1 VPRAGHTSR
10 WLLLVAALV
19 TAIAVAGGCS
29 SPPPP
34 PLVQPPAPPPP
45 PAANPVAPDQGKQL
59 TVAVD
64 ELGTGFNPHLISDQS
79 PLCTEVASVVLPSVF
94 RPGAGTDLALDTTV
108 ATSATVTST
117 APFTVSYELNLA
129 ASWSDNA
136 PIAAEDFVYL
146 WQRMRSESGV
156 VDAAGYR
163 LITDVRSRAGGKAVD
178 VVFAQAYP
186 AWQRLF
192 NNLLPAHLLKDA
204 PRGWGTALS
213 DSIPVSGGPFQVISL
228 DRARGQLTLARN
240 DHYWSTPPVLDTLVL
255 RRIDPTGLLDGLRTG
270 ELPMAHLWPDQPT
283 LAAVAT
289 LGPLVRV
296 QPVAQPMVV
305 QLGLRTDRGVL
316 TDQRVRL
323 AIGAMLNRDALIA
336 VGTSNGVG
344 GVRDDAQL
352 LAPSEPGY
360 HPTAPAGAP
369 MHPDPALVT
378 QQLTAAGYQRDAQG
392 RWTLLG
398 APLRVTVGA
407 PTDRPRF
414 LAIAQEAAKELTAA
428 GVAAEVVTAPGAALF
443 TDPTVVPTPP
453 SLSASP
459 SPSADPAG
467 PPAAPGPPAPTR
479 SGHGLHGGPARPV
492 ATPSTPPPGP
502 SVGSTAAAGPGAA
515 DPKTAPKPGPAAGPG
530 AAAPGAAG
538 SVAASATPAGSSAAA
553 SSSTASSTAASSTT
567 QPPPAPAGVVV
578 DLTVMPRAVGA
589 DLASTASSNYGCP
602 PGMAGVAQPARN
614 STGFCLAALQ
624 PVLDATLGGALAPDQ
639 AAATIESTL
648 WQQLPAIPLFQTVT
662 TLVTTP
668 KGDQLT
674 GHVGPGPLTIGP
686 FGTAPTWQPANQ

>member
-1 VPRAGHTSR
+1 M
-10 WLLLVAALV
+10 ALV
-19 TAIAVAGGCS
+19 GGCA

-34 PLVQPPAPPPP
+34 PVVAPAPPPP

-64 ELGTGFNPHLISDQS
+64 DLGTGFNPHLISDQS
-79 PLCTEVASVVLPSVF
+79 PLCTEVASLVLPSVF
-94 RPGAGTDLALDTTV
+94 RPGAGTDMALDTTV

-146 WQRMRSESGV
+146 WQRMRSEPGV

-213 DSIPVSGGPFQVISL
+213 DSIPVSGGPFQVTLL

-240 DHYWSTPPVLDTLVL
+240 DHYWSTPPVLDSLVL

-270 ELPMAHLWPDQPT
+270 ELPVAHLWPDQPT
-283 LAAVAT
+283 LAAVAA

-305 QLGLRTDRGVL
+305 QLGLRTDRGVF
-316 TDQRVRL
+316 TDQRVRV
-323 AIGAMLNRDALIA
+323 AIGALLNRDALIA

-369 MHPDPALVT
+369 MHPDPALAA
-378 QQLTAAGYQRDAQG
+378 QQLTSAGYQRDAQG
-392 RWTLLG
+392 HWTLLG
-398 APLRVTVGA
+398 APLHLTVGA
-407 PTDRPRF
+407 PADRPRF

-428 GVAAEVVTAPGAALF
+428 GVAVDVVTAPGAALF
-443 TDPTVVPTPP
+443 TDPTVVPAPP

-459 SPSADPAG
+459 SPSVSAVAG
-467 PPAAPGPPAPTR
+467 PPDAPGPPAPTR
-479 SGHGLHGGPARPV
+479 PGHVSHGGPAHPV
-492 ATPSTPPPGP
+492 ATPSAPPPD
-502 SVGSTAAAGPGAA
+502 SSTGAVKPGAA
-515 DPKTAPKPGPAAGPG
+515 APKPGTVAGPG
-530 AAAPGAAG
+530 AAAPVAPGAPGAPGSPGAG
-538 SVAASATPAGSSAAA
+538 PGGA
-553 SSSTASSTAASSTT
+553 SSTASGSAAPTTA
-567 QPPPAPAGVVV
+567 PPPAAPAGVVV
-578 DLTVMPRAVGA
+578 DLSVMPRAVGA
-589 DLASTASSNYGCP
+589 DAASTAASNYGCP

-686 FGTAPTWQPANQ
+686 FGTAPSWQPANQ

>member
-1 VPRAGHTSR
+1 VRRAGHTSR
-10 WLLLVAALV
+10 WLLLVAPLV
-19 TAIAVAGGCS
+19 TAMALVGGCA

-34 PLVQPPAPPPP
+34 PAAPPAPPP

-79 PLCTEVASVVLPSVF
+79 PLCTEVSSVVLPSVF

-108 ATSATVTST
+108 ATSAKVTST

-146 WQRMRSESGV
+146 WQRMRSEPGV

-270 ELPMAHLWPDQPT
+270 ELPVAHLWPDQPT
-283 LAAVAT
+283 LAAVAA

-305 QLGLRTDRGVL
+305 QLGLRTDHGVF
-316 TDQRVRL
+316 TDQRLRL

-369 MHPDPALVT
+369 MHPDPALAT

-392 RWTLLG
+392 HWTLLG

-428 GVAAEVVTAPGAALF
+428 GVAAQVVTAPGTALF

-459 SPSADPAG
+459 SPSASSSASANPAG
-467 PPAAPGPPAPTR
+467 PPAAPGPPVPTR
-479 SGHGLHGGPARPV
+479 AGHGSSGGPVHPAAPPTPTP
-492 ATPSTPPPGP
+492 APKPSTPP
-502 SVGSTAAAGPGAA
+502 
-515 DPKTAPKPGPAAGPG
+515 PG
-530 AAAPGAAG
+530 AAAPGAAAPVG
-538 SVAASATPAGSSAAA
+538 PAAA
-553 SSSTASSTAASSTT
+553 SSTASSTPGSGAAAASTT
-567 QPPPAPAGVVV
+567 APPPAPAGVVV
-578 DLTVMPRAVGA
+578 DLAVMPRAVGA
-589 DLASTASSNYGCP
+589 DLASTAASNYGCP